1 MDGAQAS
8 QVVSDAV
15 PAVAGDAS
23 LRPRPSAAIEGGHM
37 FSTAKSLLD
46 SVATHRGISEEFVK
60 RKHLALQLSFLQRL
74 NAMVERA
81 LRQSVSLSVGA
92 SFLGM
97 QRRAGELQ
105 SLTTGLVREV
115 DAGGRTARRALQE
128 LASLSG
134 ESDARSA
141 MVAAGAVRAAETL
154 LKRPSTDEAIRA
166 AAGSLLTQL
175 TDLPVTAE
183 ISNEVSGS
191 GGHIEIVLPRPSRV
205 YGPDAAVAQLSAGVL
220 PSRVE

>member
-1 MDGAQAS
+1 M
-8 QVVSDAV
+8 
-15 PAVAGDAS
+15 
-23 LRPRPSAAIEGGHM
+23 
-37 FSTAKSLLD
+37 
-46 SVATHRGISEEFVK
+46 K

-97 QRRAGELQ
+97 QQRAVELQ
-105 SLTTGLVREV
+105 SLTTALVREV
-115 DAGGRTARRALQE
+115 DAGGRTARRALQK

-141 MVAAGAVRAAETL
+141 MVAAGAVRAAEAL
-154 LKRPSTDEAIRA
+154 LKRPSTDEANRA

-183 ISNEVSGS
+183 ISNEAIGS

-220 PSRVE
+220 PSRIE

>member
-1 MDGAQAS
+1 
-8 QVVSDAV
+8 
-15 PAVAGDAS
+15 
-23 LRPRPSAAIEGGHM
+23 
-37 FSTAKSLLD
+37 
-46 SVATHRGISEEFVK
+46 
-60 RKHLALQLSFLQRL
+60 
-74 NAMVERA
+74 MVERA

-105 SLTTGLVREV
+105 SLTTALVREV

-141 MVAAGAVRAAETL
+141 MVAAGVVRAAETL

-220 PSRVE
+220 PSRIE